1 MAAVTVQKCSVR
13 RIRLQRAMKIL
24 EAMVEIN
31 EQSSVMETQL
41 LAAVSDAADIAS
53 GVNAVLSAAGP
64 PYARADGT
72 TPLAEAGDGTDTGNL
87 SNQLFNMLNGPIVT
101 PDDAAESV
109 GWEYLAETA

>member
-13 RIRLQRAMKIL
+13 RIRLRRAMKIL
-24 EAMVEIN
+24 EAMIEIN
-31 EQSSVMETQL
+31 EQAAVLEAQF
-41 LAAVSDAADIAS
+41 LAAVSDTADIAS

-87 SNQLFNMLNGPIVT
+87 SNQLINMLNGPVVT
-101 PDDAAESV
+101 PEDVAESV
-109 GWEYLAETA
+109 GWEYEAETA